1 MKKFP
6 AIIIAFSLPI
16 TIVLTNLLALTFS
29 DAIYKSFFQNSE
41 EIHLALNV
49 VNYLRV
55 GIGLDPDYFSPQ
67 AITHM
72 ADVKNLF
79 NAAKA
84 ANALILFL
92 LFATALYLT
101 SKKKFK
107 QLKRGI
113 LLGTVINILAIL
125 SVFILSVLNFDFAF
139 VLFHKIFFRN
149 DIWLFPSDDTLVN
162 LFSLNFFI
170 FFVQKLTVNIL
181 LTLLIIL
188 ILLKFTPA
196 NDSKVN

>member
-6 AIIIAFSLPI
+6 AIIIALSLPI

-29 DAIYKSFFQNSE
+29 DAIYKGFFTNSE
-41 EIHLALNV
+41 EIHFALNV
-49 VNYLRV
+49 VNNLRV
-55 GIGLDPDYFSPQ
+55 GIGLDSGYFSPQ

-79 NAAKA
+79 DAVKA
-84 ANALILFL
+84 ANAIILFV
-92 LFATALYLT
+92 LFATALYLI
-101 SKKKFK
+101 SRKKFK
-107 QLKRGI
+107 QLERGI
-113 LLGTVINILAIL
+113 LLGAVITTLAIL
-125 SVFILSVLNFDFAF
+125 AAFIMSILNFDFAF

-149 DIWLFPSDDTLVN
+149 DVWLFPPDDTLVN

-170 FFVQKLTVNIL
+170 FFIQKLTVNIL

-188 ILLKFTPA
+188 ILLKFTPT
-196 NDSKVN
+196 NDSKNN